1 VTQAI
6 DPMPSIGRMDDST
19 LILLVVGAFTL
30 LAVGAL
36 GWAAWRLRRPGL
48 PAVHPV
54 VPAVMLVVSLAL
66 LALWAIRADWLG
78 VISSGLLATSFAL
91 NLRTAVTRRR
101 TG

>member
-1 VTQAI
+1 
-6 DPMPSIGRMDDST
+6 MDDGT
-19 LILLVVGAFTL
+19 LILAVLGAFTL
-30 LAVGAL
+30 LAVGSL
-36 GWAAWRLRRPGL
+36 VWAAWRLRRPGR

-78 VISSGLLATSFAL
+78 VISSGLLTTSFAL
-91 NLRTAVTRRR
+91 SLRTALTRRG